1 MQVLQPHQ
9 WRSPQDEAPLF
20 SYEDGSGLD
29 WEGITHYIRIIAA
42 LASGFPSELAG
53 PHSLRKGVATAFY
66 ATTGGLERLK
76 RYGGWT
82 FDAVHISTC
91 IHI

>member
-1 MQVLQPHQ
+1 MQLLQPHR

-29 WEGITHYIRIIAA
+29 REGITHYIRIIAA

-53 PHSLRKGVATAFY
+53 PHSLRKG
-66 ATTGGLERLK
+66 GLQPFMQPR
-76 RYGGWT
+76 G
-82 FDAVHISTC
+82 A
-91 IHI
+91 